1 MAKNTS
7 IPNAFASQS
16 GSIPLSE
23 LDQNFNTISTSLLSA
38 NGYNN
43 YGTETGAADAY
54 VVSLSPATAT
64 LAAGLQ
70 VSFIATAANTGPSTL
85 NVNSLGVKNILS
97 SQGAALTGGE
107 IAAGGIVNVIYD
119 GTAWQLV
126 GSGGGGAEGGGF
138 LYENTQT
145 LTSNYTIT
153 TGKNA
158 GSFGPVS
165 IATGVTLTVPTGS
178 VWTVV

>member
-1 MAKNTS
+1 M
-7 IPNAFASQS
+7 
-16 GSIPLSE
+16 
-23 LDQNFNTISTSLLSA
+23 
-38 NGYNN
+38 
-43 YGTETGAADAY
+43 
-54 VVSLSPATAT
+54 SPATAT

-85 NVNSLGVKNILS
+85 NVNSLGVKAIKS

-107 IAAGGIVNVIYD
+107 IAAGGVVNVIYD

-145 LTSNYTIT
+145 LTANYTVT

-158 GSFGPVS
+158 MSTGPVS
-165 IATGVTLTVPTGS
+165 IASGVTLTIPSGS
-178 VWTVV
+178 RYVVL